1 MGGGGVSLI
10 GGGDGGRCCV
20 GGSGCC
26 GSGGASIVY
35 DAADDGPSRCDRRI
49 QLAGADCG
57 QQDGA
62 AADAAGDVAGAL
74 TAGPPK
80 SDACGTGLEC
90 HEPLTTCG
98 GCGVA
103 AHSSC

>member
-1 MGGGGVSLI
+1 MGGGGVSRI
-10 GGGDGGRCCV
+10 CCGDGGRSCV
-20 GGSGCC
+20 GGSGGC
-26 GSGGASIVY
+26 GSGGASIAD
-35 DAADDGPSRCDRRI
+35 DAADDWPSRRDRRI
-49 QLAGADCG
+49 QLAGADCA

-62 AADAAGDVAGAL
+62 VADAAGDVAGAL

-80 SDACGTGLEC
+80 SDACGSGPEC
-90 HEPLTTCG
+90 DEPLTTCG